1 MMPDKPKPKPK
12 KKAKPGPK
20 EERLVITKDPE
31 EALRDLLKQKSTKKA
46 R

>member
-1 MMPDKPKPKPK
+1 MTDKPKPKPK

-20 EERLVITKDPE
+20 EERLIITKDPE
-31 EALRDLLKQKSTKKA
+31 EALRNLMRPKPAKK